1 MALVVYKQSNIS
13 SSDGYCFTCI
23 VLRVR
28 LQIYISVEETW
39 CLPMLVKEALLK
51 PKDQRFNQDVVLELS
66 DGLMFLHKKLYP
78 LLSITVPIPEHHSN
92 NLFPMDMN
100 T

>member
-1 MALVVYKQSNIS
+1 
-13 SSDGYCFTCI
+13 
-23 VLRVR
+23 
-28 LQIYISVEETW
+28 
-39 CLPMLVKEALLK
+39 MLVKEALLK
-51 PKDQRFNQDVVLELS
+51 PKDQRFNQAVVLELS

-78 LLSITVPIPEHHSN
+78 LLSITVPIPEQHSN